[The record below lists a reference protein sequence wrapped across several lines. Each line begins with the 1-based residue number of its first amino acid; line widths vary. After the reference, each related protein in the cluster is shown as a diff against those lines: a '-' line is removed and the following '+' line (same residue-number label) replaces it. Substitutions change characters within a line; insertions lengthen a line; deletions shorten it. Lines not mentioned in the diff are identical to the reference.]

1 VDEYTAAL
9 GAVVRAEVAAQ
20 SLSTTDV
27 EERLG
32 VSYPSYRRYFI
43 TGGRSPSIEQLRS
56 VAVGL
61 GMSGPV
67 ELLQRVEAR
76 IKRGR

>member
-1 VDEYTAAL
+1 MDEYTTAL

-43 TGGRSPSIEQLRS
+43 TGERSPSIDHLRS
-56 VAVGL
+56 VALGL
-61 GMSGPV
+61 GLTGPV
-67 ELLQRVEAR
+67 ELLQRVESR